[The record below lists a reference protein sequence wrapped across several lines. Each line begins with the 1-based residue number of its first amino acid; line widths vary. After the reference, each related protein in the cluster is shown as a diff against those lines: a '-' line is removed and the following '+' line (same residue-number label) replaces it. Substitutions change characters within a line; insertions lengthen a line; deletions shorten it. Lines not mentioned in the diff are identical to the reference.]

1 MKRRTLK
8 VAALALACMIPSVGF
23 CGLVNA
29 DGQIPEAAYHA
40 ENEYMEIAIAEARE
54 GIYNGD
60 GGPFGSVIVKDG
72 EIIGQGHNMV
82 LANNDSTCHGEIS
95 AIRNAE
101 AAIGSY
107 DAAVALNGLA
117 EKEGIVLDVHLEIDT
132 GARCA
137 WRRACGP
144 TSMWFTMAVQSRTM
158 R

>member
-1 MKRRTLK
+1 MKHRTLK
-8 VAALALACMIPSVGF
+8 AAALALACMIPSVGF

-60 GGPFGSVIVKDG
+60 GGPFGCVIVKDG

-82 LANNDSTCHGEIS
+82 LANNDSPATARSPRYEMRRQPS
-95 AIRNAE
+95 AVTILRAQSCTRP
-101 AAIGSY
+101 ASR
-107 DAAVALNGLA
+107 
-117 EKEGIVLDVHLEIDT
+117 
-132 GARCA
+132 ARCA